1 MIGAGSWGTTLANL
15 LAEKIH
21 PVGLWVYEKD
31 LFERMMARREND
43 VFLPGIRLS
52 DQIHLTH
59 SLEDAV
65 NGKAILVCA
74 VPSHVVREVF
84 LRVKPHLKKDF
95 LVVIATKGME
105 EQSHFTPSLILRE
118 VLAGGQR
125 FELVSLAGPSFAKEI
140 AARYPAAVTAAS
152 ASAEAAR
159 LTQELF
165 SRPYLR
171 VYTNPDWLGVE
182 LAGAMKNVIAIAAGV
197 SDGLGLGHS
206 SRAALITRGLAE
218 MTRFGVN
225 MGADQRTFMGL
236 AGLGDLVLTCT
247 GDLSRNRQVGL
258 ELGRGRRLE
267 EILKGMKMVAEGI
280 RTAKA
285 LYELAEARKVELPI
299 TKKVYEI
306 LYKGKG
312 PSQAVGE
319 LMSRELRS
327 EWDSPPP

>member
-1 MIGAGSWGTTLANL
+1 
-15 LAEKIH
+15 
-21 PVGLWVYEKD
+21 
-31 LFERMMARREND
+31 MMARREND

-59 SLEDAV
+59 SLEEAV
-65 NGKAILVCA
+65 GGKAILVCA

-84 LRVKPHLKKDF
+84 RRVKTHIQKEILI
-95 LVVIATKGME
+95 VIATKGME
-105 EQSHFTPSLILRE
+105 DQSHFTPSLILRE
-118 VLAGGQR
+118 VLAGAHR
-125 FELVSLAGPSFAKEI
+125 FELVSLAGPSFAKEV
-140 AARYPAAVTAAS
+140 AARIPAAVTAAS

-159 LTQELF
+159 LTQAVF
-165 SRPYLR
+165 SRPYFR

-225 MGADQRTFMGL
+225 MGADQRTFVGL
-236 AGLGDLVLTCT
+236 AGLGDLVLTCA
-247 GDLSRNRQVGL
+247 GELSRNRQVGL
-258 ELGRGRRLE
+258 ELGRGRKLD

-285 LYELAEARKVELPI
+285 LYELAEARKVKLPI
-299 TKKVYEI
+299 TEKVYEI
-306 LYKGKG
+306 LYKGKE
-312 PSQAVGE
+312 PRQAVGE
-319 LMSRELRS
+319 LMSRQLRS
-327 EWDSPPP
+327 EWDGPPP